1 MMIREKEAEEGRIV
15 EVAKAMCVAA
25 RTAPKAKG
33 VDKLHTAILT
43 GEEKEQLANEMD
55 RIAEEL
61 GFGFF
66 HRDAN
71 NLRASQAVVLIGE
84 ENAVRGLNAG
94 CNFCGMGECSPVWR
108 RAQDVPIRGSILESL
123 LAQPSAQ
130 QQTQEWTIASCF
142 LSDGQPRKCTFLVK
156 MYVRLWGFHSVHLGN
171 LRFSIGKK

>member
-1 MMIREKEAEEGRIV
+1 MMIHEKEAEEGRVV

-33 VDKLHTAILT
+33 VDKIHTAILT
-43 GEEKEQLANEMD
+43 GEEKDQLADEMD

-71 NLRASQAVVLIGE
+71 NLRVSQAVVLIGE

-94 CNFCGMGECSPVWR
+94 CNFCGMGECKSCMEAGARCAYTGIDLGIAV
-108 RAQDVPIRGSILESL
+108 GSAVS
-123 LAQPSAQ
+123 
-130 QQTQEWTIASCF
+130 IAT
-142 LSDGQPRKCTFLVK
+142 DARVDNRI
-156 MYVRLWGFHSVHLGN
+156 M
-171 LRFSIGKK
+171 FSIGRAALEMHLLGEDVCQIMGIPLSASGKSPFFDR